1 MADFTT
7 VKWVESMLSSR
18 IVRLRLHGVFL
29 DVMTTKGCPQGGV
42 ISPLLWT
49 LVIDGLLYKMDE
61 LRIDTQG
68 YADDLV
74 IMNRGDSQST
84 ISYLIQKALNIISK
98 WCQENELAVNADKTV
113 LVPFTRKRKLEG
125 LISPRLNNRSLSSR
139 YRFPTSQVDG
149 IVQKAKFALSSCS
162 RLVGQKWGLKP
173 NMALWLYT
181 AIVRPLIS
189 YGSVVWCRKIA
200 QKTVIAKLRS
210 LQRTACAITTGDMT
224 STPGAAL
231 NALLNL
237 PPLNLYL
244 QKEARAS
251 MHRVM
256 THMRTNWL
264 SNSLRLF
271 EQFVLR
277 SLVLDMVSDAM
288 LPKFDFISN
297 FSIEFPTREDWL
309 NNRITWKKGSLKWY
323 TDGSKSGSDVGCGIF
338 GECPKFGKSV
348 NLGNLASVFQSEVY
362 AIIEFADTILNKGY
376 VGKCI
381 YIHTDSQAAL
391 SAIDSNRS
399 VSKLVDNCRTIL
411 NTLGRMNRVT
421 LRWVPG
427 HAGIEGNEYAD
438 ELARIGAKSTQFGPE
453 PFCGVPR
460 SLFGTISSW

>member
-1 MADFTT
+1 
-7 VKWVESMLSSR
+7 
-18 IVRLRLHGVFL
+18 
-29 DVMTTKGCPQGGV
+29 
-42 ISPLLWT
+42 
-49 LVIDGLLYKMDE
+49 MDE

-74 IMNRGDSQST
+74 IMIRGDSQST

-125 LISPRLNNRSLSSR
+125 LISPRLNNRSIPFSDKVNYLGL
-139 YRFPTSQVDG
+139 TLDQKLTWNSQVDG

-181 AIVRPLIS
+181 VIVRPLIS

-200 QKTVIAKLRS
+200 KKTVIAKLGS
-210 LQRTACAITTGDMT
+210 LQRTACAITTGAMT

-256 THMRTNWL
+256 TQMRTNWL

-271 EQFVLR
+271 EQSLLR
-277 SLVLDMVSDAM
+277 SPVLDMVSDAM

-362 AIIEFADTILNKGY
+362 AIIECADTILNKGY

-411 NTLGRMNRVT
+411 NTLGGMNRVT

-427 HAGIEGNEYAD
+427 HAGIEGNKYAD

-460 SLFGTISSW
+460 SLVNENENLRELTRTYENLQESSTTYEYSPPVGMAVSAKIHTCNKTDNN